1 VVFPI
6 REYFWKSAV
15 LYFVLSMV
23 ILSAW
28 SAVRVF
34 FLGEYGPASGGPWK
48 NYVAVSQLSLA
59 ISAMSAMGYL
69 VALQV
74 FGRLLSDPSMAGRA
88 SIAVVAAILLLI
100 VGRTGVVGDSAD
112 YLPLG
117 GIENLMVAFFMA
129 GVFVGGIAL
138 LLVGVWNRSRG
149 ST

>member
-1 VVFPI
+1 
-6 REYFWKSAV
+6 
-15 LYFVLSMV
+15 
-23 ILSAW
+23 
-28 SAVRVF
+28 
-34 FLGEYGPASGGPWK
+34 
-48 NYVAVSQLSLA
+48 
-59 ISAMSAMGYL
+59 
-69 VALQV
+69 
-74 FGRLLSDPSMAGRA
+74 MAGRA